1 MWEEKGRS
9 CCAYFFTRAVI
20 ISKTE
25 LTSNLLS
32 DPTCVTRAPRI
43 CNQFELEQKWTSYA
57 KFIILRDEMLIMF
70 LPLVLNNCQ

>member
-1 MWEEKGRS
+1 MISIRVYKQVPEIPFMCEEKGRS

-32 DPTCVTRAPRI
+32 DPTCVTRAPSI
-43 CNQFELEQKWTSYA
+43 CNQFELEQKKTNYA
-57 KFIILRDEMLIMF
+57 
-70 LPLVLNNCQ
+70 